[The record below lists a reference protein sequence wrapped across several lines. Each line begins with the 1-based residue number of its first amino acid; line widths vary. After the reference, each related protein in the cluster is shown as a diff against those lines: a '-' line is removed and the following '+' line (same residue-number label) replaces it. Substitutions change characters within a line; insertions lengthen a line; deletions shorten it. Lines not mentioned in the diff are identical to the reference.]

1 MAQLEADALKDL
13 QKHNMLKE
21 VESDALVVTLDN
33 ELQALVKV
41 STGLVNCEVV
51 GVEGEGQGH
60 ELWGL
65 CVCVCV
71 SENKR

>member
-1 MAQLEADALKDL
+1 MAQLEADALKNL

-41 STGLVNCEVV
+41 SSSWRSQLYLTFYY
-51 GVEGEGQGH
+51 
-60 ELWGL
+60 
-65 CVCVCV
+65 
-71 SENKR
+71 